1 MTELRLQKQQLEWR
15 EVDGEVI
22 ALERKQSAYLAANQ
36 SGTLLW
42 RALADGTSD
51 VEMVRLL
58 MSQYDIDADTAR
70 ADVDAFV
77 SNLDQMGLL
86 ERQ

>member
-1 MTELRLQKQQLEWR
+1 MTQLRLQKQQLEWR

-22 ALERKQSAYLAANQ
+22 ALEQKRSAYLAANQ

-42 RALADGTSD
+42 RALAEGTS
-51 VEMVRLL
+51 ELELVRLL

-70 ADVDAFV
+70 ADVDGFV

-86 ERQ
+86 ERP

>member
-42 RALADGTSD
+42 RALADGTSE

-70 ADVDAFV
+70 ADVDGFV
-77 SNLDQMGLL
+77 SNLDHLGLL

>member
-1 MTELRLQKQQLEWR
+1 MTQLRLQKQHVEWR

-22 ALERKQSAYLAANQ
+22 ALEQKQSAYLAANQ
-36 SGTLLW
+36 SGSLLW
-42 RALADGTSD
+42 RALAGGTSE
-51 VEMVRLL
+51 VELVRLL
-58 MSQYDIDADTAR
+58 MSQYGIDADTAR
-70 ADVDAFV
+70 TDVDGFV

>member
-1 MTELRLQKQQLEWR
+1 MTQLRLQKQHVEWR

-22 ALERKQSAYLAANQ
+22 ALEQKQSAYLAANQ
-36 SGTLLW
+36 SGSLLW
-42 RALADGTSD
+42 RALADGTSE
-51 VEMVRLL
+51 VELVRLL
-58 MSQYDIDADTAR
+58 MSQYDVDADTAR
-70 ADVDAFV
+70 TDVDGFV

>member
-1 MTELRLQKQQLEWR
+1 MTQLRLQKQHVEWR

-22 ALERKQSAYLAANQ
+22 ALEQKQSAYLAANQ
-36 SGTLLW
+36 SGSLLW

-51 VEMVRLL
+51 VELVRLL

-70 ADVDAFV
+70 TDVDGFV
-77 SNLDQMGLL
+77 SDLDQMGLL
-86 ERQ
+86 ERE

>member
-1 MTELRLQKQQLEWR
+1 MTQLRLQKQHVEWR

-22 ALERKQSAYLAANQ
+22 ALEQKQSAYLAANQ
-36 SGTLLW
+36 SGSLLW
-42 RALADGTSD
+42 RALADGTSE
-51 VEMVRLL
+51 VELVRLL

-70 ADVDAFV
+70 TDVDGFV

>member
-36 SGTLLW
+36 SGTVLW
-42 RALADGTSD
+42 RALADGTSE

-58 MSQYDIDADTAR
+58 LSQYDIDADTAR
-70 ADVDAFV
+70 VDVDGFV
-77 SNLDQMGLL
+77 STLDQMGLL

>member
-36 SGTLLW
+36 SGTVLW
-42 RALADGTSD
+42 RALADGTSE

-70 ADVDAFV
+70 VDVDGFV
-77 SNLDQMGLL
+77 STLDQMGLL

>member
-36 SGTLLW
+36 SGTVLW

>member
-1 MTELRLQKQQLEWR
+1 MPELRLQKQQLEWR

-22 ALERKQSAYLAANQ
+22 ALERRQSAYLAANQ
-36 SGTLLW
+36 SGTVLW
-42 RALADGTSD
+42 RALADGTSE

-58 MSQYDIDADTAR
+58 MSQYGIDAVTAR
-70 ADVDAFV
+70 ADVDSFV

>member
-36 SGTLLW
+36 SGTVLW
-42 RALADGTSD
+42 RALADGTSE

-70 ADVDAFV
+70 TDVDGFV